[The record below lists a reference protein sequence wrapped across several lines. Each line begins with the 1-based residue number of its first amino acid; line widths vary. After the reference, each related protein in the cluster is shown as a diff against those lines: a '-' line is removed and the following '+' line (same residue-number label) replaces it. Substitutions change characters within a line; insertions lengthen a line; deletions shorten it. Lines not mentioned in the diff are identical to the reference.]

1 VEDIAFDDTN
11 AKFKGANIMDALD
24 KLCKHLGFFEKD
36 NDQKNEGSVSNT
48 IQMDMGALDAVLN
61 RYRGGLK

>member
-1 VEDIAFDDTN
+1 
-11 AKFKGANIMDALD
+11 MDALD
-24 KLCKHLGFFEKD
+24 RLCKHLGFFEKD
-36 NDQKNEGSVSNT
+36 NDQKNEESVSNT